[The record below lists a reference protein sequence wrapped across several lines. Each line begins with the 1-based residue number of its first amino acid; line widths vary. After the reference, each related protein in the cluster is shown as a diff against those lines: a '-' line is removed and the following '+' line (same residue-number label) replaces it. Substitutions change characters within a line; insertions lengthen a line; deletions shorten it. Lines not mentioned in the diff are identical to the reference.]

1 MIKVTR
7 LNRQELVINAEQIEF
22 VEATP
27 DTVISLTSGKK
38 MVVSESVDE
47 IIQRV
52 VLYKQAIAQITVR
65 DSGDSPQ

>member
-7 LNRQELVINAEQIEF
+7 LNHQELVINADHIEF

-27 DTVISLTSGKK
+27 DSVISLVSGKK

-47 IIQRV
+47 IIKRV
-52 VLYKQAIAQITVR
+52 IAYKQALNQVQVR
-65 DSGDSPQ
+65 NSVNSVD